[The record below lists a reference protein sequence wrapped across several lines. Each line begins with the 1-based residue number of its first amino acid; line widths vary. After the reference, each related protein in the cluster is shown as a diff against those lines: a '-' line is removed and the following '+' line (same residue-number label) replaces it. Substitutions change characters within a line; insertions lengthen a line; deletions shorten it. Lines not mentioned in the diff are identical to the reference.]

1 MIHHIGTQQI
11 ETHRLLLRRFTM
23 EDVAD
28 AHHGWFS
35 DPDVAMYMR
44 WDAHMDISQTEE
56 FIAHWVANYEELNFY
71 RWVITLKAADRAIG
85 SIGFHIPDDYDAVA
99 DVSYALSKAHWG
111 KGIVSEA
118 LAAVLRYALL
128 DVGLNRVEAFHA
140 VSNPASGKVMR
151 KAGMRHEGFVR
162 QKYRSHAGFEDCELY
177 AILQED
183 LKP

>member
-1 MIHHIGTQQI
+1 
-11 ETHRLLLRRFTM
+11 M
-23 EDVAD
+23 EDAAD

-35 DPDVAMYMR
+35 DPDVAMHMR
-44 WDAHMDISQTEE
+44 RDAHTDISQTEE
-56 FIAHWVANYEELNFY
+56 FIARRVANYEKLNFY
-71 RWVITLKAADRAIG
+71 RWVIALKADGRAIG

-99 DVSYALSKAHWG
+99 DPSYALSKERWG

-118 LAAVLRYALL
+118 LSAVLRYALL
-128 DVGLNRVEAFHA
+128 NVGLNRVEAFHA
-140 VSNPASGKVMR
+140 VSNPASGKVMQ
-151 KAGMRHEGFVR
+151 KAGMRREGFAR